1 MYGGFDVMMSY
12 EEWIRLAVS
21 AKSCA
26 SKFAVETEKVLCGVF
41 RSHKR
46 DEMPQSAAL
55 SWAN

>member
-1 MYGGFDVMMSY
+1 MMSY